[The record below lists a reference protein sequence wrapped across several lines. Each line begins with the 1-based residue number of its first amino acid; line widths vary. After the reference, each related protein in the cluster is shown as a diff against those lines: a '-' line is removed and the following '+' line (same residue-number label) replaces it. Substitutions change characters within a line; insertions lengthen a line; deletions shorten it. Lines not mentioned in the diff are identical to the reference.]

1 MTREQV
7 TITRERVLQIKGY
20 IREWQ
25 DRFNNMDNKD
35 CLFALYDDRMI
46 SGLELDI
53 MMDQYDME
61 LRLLKIAQQR

>member
-7 TITRERVLQIKGY
+7 TITRERIKEIKGY
-20 IREWQ
+20 MREWQ
-25 DRFNNMDNKD
+25 DLFDNISNKQA
-35 CLFALYDDRMI
+35 LFALYDDRMI

-53 MMDQYDME
+53 MMDKYDME